1 MVFEPRSR
9 EEIFEDVSASIR
21 SESDQVTNF
30 TPGSFNALLLN
41 AYADEIREL
50 ELELLAAKLAGSVEY
65 AGRTMTQSDL
75 ADLGIEGANPGDINR
90 YMSDDHLDMLAENVG
105 VEREEAEY
113 ARTELEFEVT
123 GPDIEIEH
131 GFRASTD
138 AGDNERLFYVDATGN
153 IIGSDGE
160 LRLGSSETVEAE
172 ETEDGDWV
180 VYADAVAAEPGPRFN
195 VPDNTITHIPNPRA
209 GIISVTNTSAATGG
223 DTSQTTESLRRDVSN
238 ALFESSVGGTRP
250 GLEGALQREIGD
262 DLDSLEL
269 IEFTDQEPPYVDVLA
284 EGGDQEDLVDS
295 IREFRPLGI
304 RHNLLRPASVGVGV
318 GVDIIGDVNEASVV
332 DEIEA
337 ILNGSEIG
345 ESLFW
350 SSLVSRI
357 SSSFF
362 DIASI
367 SALNTVVDSVELE
380 HIIYEDGT
388 TEYEFN
394 YAPFGRIRDEQY
406 LVTQPRIDDGFELM
420 YEAETSGDYEYVT
433 VRART
438 DGTSRELDA
447 GDEFTIDDDVLYIDS
462 SIDLDIDSVLT
473 VDYITDVTS
482 TYGINSVYR
491 APKNVGG
498 EADMRHTELEIVEDY
513 DIISSDSP
521 STPIGIDISPS
532 DADFEDRDRI
542 VVDYEPAISEG
553 RDILVNEGESLAERR
568 VGVMVV
574 EEGRGDDIV

>member
-9 EEIFEDVSASIR
+9 EEIFEDLSASIR
-21 SESDQVTNF
+21 ADSDQVTNF
-30 TPGSFNALLLN
+30 TPGSFNALLLD

-90 YMSDDHLDMLAENVG
+90 YMSDDHLDMLAANVG
-105 VEREEAEY
+105 VEREDAEY
-113 ARTELEFEVT
+113 AETELRFEVT

-131 GFRASTD
+131 GFRVSTGS
-138 AGDNERLFYVDATGN
+138 GDDERRFYVNASGN

-160 LRLGSSETVEAE
+160 LRLGSNETLEAE

-209 GIISVTNTSAATGG
+209 GIISVTNTLPATGG
-223 DTSQTTESLRRDVSN
+223 DTSQSTEALRRDVSN

-250 GLEGALQREIGD
+250 GLEGALQREVGD
-262 DLDSLEL
+262 ALDSIEL
-269 IEFTDQEPPYVDVLA
+269 IEFVDQEPPYVDVLA
-284 EGGDQEDLVDS
+284 EGGDEEDLVEA

-304 RHNLLRPASVGVGV
+304 RHNLLRPASVGVGTSI
-318 GVDIIGDVNEASVV
+318 DIIGDVDGGSVGEEV
-332 DEIEA
+332 ES

-357 SSSFF
+357 SGSFF
-362 DIASI
+362 DITSI
-367 SALNTVVDSVELE
+367 STLNTVVDSVDLE
-380 HIIYEDGT
+380 HIIYEEGK

-394 YAPFGRIRDEQY
+394 HAPFGIIRDEQY
-406 LVTQPRIDDGFELM
+406 LVTDARIDDGFELM
-420 YEAETSGDYEYVT
+420 YDVETSDDYENVT
-433 VRART
+433 VRARS

-447 GDEFTIDDDVLYIDS
+447 EDEFTIDGSVLYIDD
-462 SIDLDIDSVLT
+462 SIDLDVDSVLT
-473 VDYITDVTS
+473 VDYITSMTS
-482 TYGINSVYR
+482 TYGINAVYW
-491 APKNVGG
+491 APKDVDG
-498 EADMRHTELEIVEDY
+498 EDDMRDTELDIVDDY
-513 DIISSDSP
+513 TIINSDSS
-521 STPIGIDISPS
+521 STPIGIDIGPS
-532 DADFEDRDRI
+532 EGDFEDRDRI
-542 VVDYEPAISEG
+542 IVDYEPTISEG
-553 RDILVNEGESLAERR
+553 RDILVDDGESLTESRIET
-568 VGVMVV
+568 MVV
-574 EEGRGDDIV
+574 ADGRGDDIV